1 MKTRDGHHV
10 INFNTLNVIQ
20 SLKILVT
27 DDIVLDCYLISSEQ
41 YFNYIL
47 DKTPMT
53 DTKQFYEIQ
62 FLLQ

>member
-27 DDIVLDCYLISSEQ
+27 DDIVLDCCLISSEQ
-41 YFNYIL
+41 FFNYIL
-47 DKTPMT
+47 DKTN
-53 DTKQFYEIQ
+53 IQ
-62 FLLQ
+62 SLIITYVCES